1 MSVNTKGNERDNQ
14 AVEETGRGCEG
25 SECLQILKE
34 LRELHQDNLRRI
46 DDELGRDGT
55 EIKLK
60 AMQSWIFDLEEQ
72 HAVFLQTM
80 VQLEQEAVDRVSLL
94 QEGLHRSSQAA
105 LAYRTKLD
113 DYDKD
118 DLIFC
123 NGKRRGQ
130 EREEK

>member
-55 EIKLK
+55 EVKIG
-60 AMQSWIFDLEEQ
+60 
-72 HAVFLQTM
+72 
-80 VQLEQEAVDRVSLL
+80 VS
-94 QEGLHRSSQAA
+94 
-105 LAYRTKLD
+105 
-113 DYDKD
+113 
-118 DLIFC
+118 
-123 NGKRRGQ
+123 
-130 EREEK
+130 